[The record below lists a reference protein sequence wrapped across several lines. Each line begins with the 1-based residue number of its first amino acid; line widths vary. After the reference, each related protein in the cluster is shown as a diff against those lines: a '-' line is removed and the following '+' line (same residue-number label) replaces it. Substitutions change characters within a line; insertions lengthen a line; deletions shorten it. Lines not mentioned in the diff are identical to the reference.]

1 MNQRTPHTEPTTNSH
16 AAAYGYKY
24 RYDGFADSAQ
34 ASHGLSPR
42 HTVTE
47 PDSSA
52 WITDA
57 NGNVNQHLQ
66 YLAFGGLPPS
76 SAIPLGV
83 GSKENL
89 AQFFKLLGFCIL
101 KLTKAEL
108 LTL

>member
-1 MNQRTPHTEPTTNSH
+1 MTRTAKHTEPTQNSH

-24 RYDGFADSAQ
+24 MYNGFGGSAQ

-76 SAIPLGV
+76 SAIPLGED
-83 GSKENL
+83 SKENP